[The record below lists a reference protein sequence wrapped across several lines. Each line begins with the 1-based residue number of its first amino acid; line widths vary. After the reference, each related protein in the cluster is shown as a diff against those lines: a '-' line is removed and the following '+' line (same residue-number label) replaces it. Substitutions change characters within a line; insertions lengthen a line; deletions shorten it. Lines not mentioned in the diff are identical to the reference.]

1 MVSKYKLQ
9 TDSIEEEKG
18 EEEEPDH
25 DYLDR
30 LDKKNHYIM
39 QFRDSKVLT

>member
-9 TDSIEEEKG
+9 TDSIEEEKEG
-18 EEEEPDH
+18 EEEPDH

-30 LDKKNHYIM
+30 FDQKNHYIM
-39 QFRDSKVLT
+39 QFVDSKVLT